1 MPRIARELTAIEV
14 RRLTDVGYHAVGKVA
29 GLYLQISPS
38 GARSWILRISVAG
51 KRREIGLGAYPGVSL
66 ALAHE
71 KAQAHRDAVI
81 SGIDPVLQRESDRK
95 ALRAQHE
102 EERRTAWTFRR
113 CAEKFIELK
122 RPGWRNA
129 KHAQQWENTLTTYA
143 YPTLGKMPV
152 RDIKVEHVM
161 RVIEPFWTTKN
172 ETINR
177 VRNRIE
183 QVLDWAAVHGYR
195 DQSNPARWRGCMDKL
210 LPKPSAVAPVEHQPA
225 LAAEE
230 MHAFMQQL
238 RNIPGNS
245 ARCLEFVIL
254 TACRSGAARL
264 ATWKEIDLK
273 GRVWNIPD
281 AVGRKMGRI
290 LRVPLSTPAIKLL
303 KNQSEGKDD
312 EHVFPGSKGQALS
325 DMALLEVMRGMDLVA
340 VPHGFRST
348 FSSWVASSTAYPS
361 EVREMALGHTVGSD
375 TERAYQRDDLFQ
387 KRRQLMADWAAFIE
401 KKATAKN
408 SAASN

>member
-14 RRLTDVGYHAVGKVA
+14 RRLTNVGYHAVGKVA
-29 GLYLQISPS
+29 GLYLQISKTGS
-38 GARSWILRISVAG
+38 RSWILRIMVGG
-51 KRREIGLGAYPGVSL
+51 KRRDIGLGAYPAVPL

-71 KAQAHRDAVI
+71 KAQAHRDDVAA
-81 SGIDPVLQRESDRK
+81 GIDPVSQRVSNRE

-102 EERRTAWTFRR
+102 EERRIAWTFQR

-129 KHAQQWENTLTTYA
+129 KHAQQWENTLATYA
-143 YPTLGKMPV
+143 YPTLGKMPI
-152 RDIKVEHVM
+152 RAIKVEHIM
-161 RVIEPFWTTKN
+161 LVIEPFWTTKN

-195 DQSNPARWRGCMDKL
+195 EQSNPARWRGCIDKI
-210 LPKPSAVAPVEHQPA
+210 LPKPSTVAPVKHQRA
-225 LAAEE
+225 LASSD
-230 MHAFMQQL
+230 MHAFMCQL
-238 RNIPGNS
+238 RKIPGNS
-245 ARCLEFVIL
+245 ARCLEFVVL

-264 ATWKEIDLK
+264 ATWREIDLK
-273 GRVWNIPD
+273 GRVWHIPD
-281 AVGRKMGRI
+281 AVGRKMGRT
-290 LRVPLSTPAIKLL
+290 LRVPLSASAIKLL
-303 KNQSEGKDD
+303 EAQMRDKDD
-312 EHVFPGSKGQALS
+312 DYVFPGPKGLALS
-325 DMALLEVMRGMDLVA
+325 DMALLEVMRGLELSE

-348 FSSWVASSTAYPS
+348 FSSWVASSTSYPS

-387 KRRQLMADWAAFIE
+387 KRRELMADWASFIE
-401 KKATAKN
+401 LAPQVDAI
-408 SAASN
+408 

>member
-14 RRLTDVGYHAVGKVA
+14 RRLTEVGYHAVGRVA
-29 GLYLQISPS
+29 GLYLQITPS
-38 GARSWILRISVAG
+38 GTRSWILRISVAG
-51 KRREIGLGAYPGVSL
+51 KRREIGLGAYPGVTL

-81 SGIDPVLQRESDRK
+81 AGIDPVLQRESGRA
-95 ALRAQHE
+95 ALRALHE

-113 CAEKFIELK
+113 CAEKFIEQK
-122 RPGWRNA
+122 RAGWKNA
-129 KHAQQWENTLTTYA
+129 KHTQQWENTLITYA

-152 RDIKVEHVM
+152 RDVKVEHVM
-161 RVIEPFWTTKN
+161 CVIEPLWTKKN

-195 DQSNPARWRGCMDKL
+195 DQSNPARWRGCIDKL
-210 LPKPSAVAPVEHQPA
+210 LPRPSSVAPVEHHPA
-225 LAAEE
+225 LAAED
-230 MHAFMQQL
+230 MYSFMCQL
-238 RNIPGNS
+238 RQVLGNS
-245 ARCLEFVIL
+245 ARCLEFVVL

-264 ATWKEIDLK
+264 ATWSEIDLK
-273 GRVWNIPD
+273 RRVWTIPD
-281 AVGRKMGRI
+281 AAGRKMGRV
-290 LRVPLSTPAIKLL
+290 LRVPLSATAMKLL
-303 KNQSEGKDD
+303 KAQPKGKDED
-312 EHVFPGSKGQALS
+312 FVFPGSKGKALS
-325 DMALLEVMRGMDLVA
+325 DMALLEVMRGMGLAA

-348 FSSWVASSTAYPS
+348 FSSWCASMTAYPS

-387 KRRQLMADWAAFIE
+387 KRCQLMEDWATFIE
-401 KKATAKN
+401 NEKPTHF
-408 SAASN
+408 S